1 MKGSEVMVQVGRVAL
16 VVLLCAA
23 SVAGVTTTVVAQEME
38 AEAGGEARGSLRI
51 AAKRLPDG
59 RTEFGLQRQSPDGR
73 WGTLQLP
80 RLRFVPAETRAGRWL
95 GSSPVTVNVSPHPDY
110 DPTGEIGVRIAAR
123 RVEDGRIE
131 FALQQRRADGSW
143 GRRLTPARRFF
154 PTTVTAGRWLV
165 STPVTV
171 TAWRSD
177 PTGFALSGRSRSGDT
192 LLASNFDRTCAVQL
206 DGGVTCWGRN
216 GLRERLSTAGLDGV
230 VAVTVGANVNSVS
243 HTCALHD
250 DGTISC
256 WGPGEEGQLGR
267 GIDRRVNV
275 PVRVPGIS
283 DAVAV
288 AAGGYHTCAV
298 HVDGGVSCWGL
309 GGGGQLGNGT
319 RESSSRPQ
327 RISGLGDVATI
338 AAGHGGTCAV
348 HFDGTVSCW
357 GSGVGG
363 SSPLSP
369 RKVPGIRGATS
380 VALGWGKAC
389 AVTAGGNVHCW
400 ENSTP
405 IFPVRVR
412 NLEDVAAV
420 SVGVEN
426 FCALHTDGGVSCWG
440 SRNNSGELGD
450 GSTAP
455 RSQPQ
460 RLRGVSEVVAITA
473 SIDSSIHFSGR
484 EKAIES
490 HACAMHRDGSVSCW
504 GNNRFGQLGD
514 GTFETRLVPTPVGD
528 FDGFDLA
535 EPPADGTQFLRVWM
549 DAVVA
554 EHEGR
559 LPWLRAAWDH
569 ARPRSALAELP
580 GGGAVRSMCHVSEPP
595 LRCSV
600 SSLELQSVDLGI
612 AVHELAHVYDL
623 HTGLAPSRAWGA
635 AQLYFA
641 VRMSECTPQFDDLNT
656 DFELLADAL
665 QHLVAPYHWLLYYN
679 FFECPSS
686 SDALSREAQRVVR
699 SAVAGRVPDW
709 YTENITNGAE
719 LWAAL
724 RTDFSLR
731 MLANLQDEFGGLCS
745 FDWIPEWRLRGGEL
759 PAAGSNPFRDGGC

>member
-1 MKGSEVMVQVGRVAL
+1 MVRLGPVAL
-16 VVLLCAA
+16 VLLLCTA
-23 SVAGVTTTVVAQEME
+23 SVAGASVTVGAQEME
-38 AEAGGEARGSLRI
+38 AEVGGEARGSVRI
-51 AAKRLPDG
+51 AAKRLADG

-73 WGTLQLP
+73 WGTRQLP
-80 RLRFVPAETRAGRWL
+80 RLRFVAAETTVDRWL
-95 GSSPVTVNVSPHPDY
+95 GSSPVTVNVSSRPDF
-110 DPTGEIGVRIAAR
+110 DWTGEIDVRIAAR
-123 RVEDGRIE
+123 RVADGRIE
-131 FALQQRRADGSW
+131 FAVQQRRADGSW
-143 GRRLTPARRFF
+143 GQRLTPARRFF
-154 PTTVTAGRWLV
+154 PATVTAGRWLV

-177 PTGFALSGRSRSGDT
+177 TTGFALGGRSRSADT
-192 LLASNFDRTCAVQL
+192 LLASSFDRTCAVQL

-216 GLRERLSTAGLDGV
+216 GVRDRLSTTGLGGV
-230 VAVTVGANVNSVS
+230 VAVTVGAHINSAS

-256 WGPGEEGQLGR
+256 WGPGGEGQIGQVSASW
-267 GIDRRVNV
+267 VNV
-275 PVRVPGIS
+275 PLRVPGIN

-288 AAGGYHTCAV
+288 AAGGDHTCAV
-298 HVDGGVSCWGL
+298 HDDGGVSCWGS
-309 GGGGQLGNGT
+309 GGGGQLGDGT
-319 RESSSRPQ
+319 RDSRSRPQ
-327 RISGLGDVATI
+327 RIPGLGDVATI
-338 AAGHGGTCAV
+338 AAGDGGTCAV

-369 RKVPGIRGATS
+369 QKVPGIRGATS
-380 VALGWGKAC
+380 VALGWGKVC
-389 AVTAGGNVHCW
+389 AVTAGGSVHCW

-405 IFPVRVR
+405 IFPIRVQ
-412 NLEDVAAV
+412 NLQDVAVV
-420 SVGVEN
+420 SVGVNN
-426 FCALHTDGGVSCWG
+426 FCALHTEGDVSCWG
-440 SRNNSGELGD
+440 GRNNSGELGD
-450 GSTAP
+450 GTTEP
-455 RSQPQ
+455 RSQPR
-460 RLRGVSEVVAITA
+460 RLREISEVVAITA
-473 SIDSSIHFSGR
+473 STDSSIHFSGE
-484 EKAIES
+484 EKPIES

-528 FDGFDLA
+528 FDEFDLA
-535 EPPADGTQFLRVWM
+535 EPPANGTQFLRTWL

-554 EHEGR
+554 QHESR

-580 GGGAVRSMCHVSEPP
+580 GGGAVSSRCDVSSPP
-595 LRCSV
+595 LRCTV
-600 SSLELQSVDLGI
+600 SSFELQEVDLGI

-641 VRMSECTPQFDDLNT
+641 LRTSDCTPQFDDLNT
-656 DFELLADAL
+656 DVELLADAL
-665 QHLVAPYHWLLYYN
+665 QHLVAPHHWLLYYN
-679 FFECPSS
+679 FFECPGSA
-686 SDALSREAQRVVR
+686 DALSREAQQVLR
-699 SAVAGRVPDW
+699 SAVAGRVPAW

-745 FDWIPEWRLRGGEL
+745 FDWISQWRLYGGAL
-759 PAAGSNPFRDGGC
+759 PAEGSNPFRDGGC